1 MLLFF
6 GIGNTRI
13 TTVPLPG
20 VACVHCG
27 TTTSLTSTVV
37 SRYFHLFW
45 IPAFPIGKTSVTVCQ
60 HCKQT
65 LTAREMPAAYQVPV
79 QAIQAQARIPLTNF
93 ALLILL
99 GVAMVFIF
107 VVAKTTP
114 PDADSESSSAASA
127 AASTGTAENAFRDEQ
142 VAVGARYKFKAND
155 DGRSY
160 GLVQVTK
167 VTTDSVYYKMTNA
180 LRGELSD
187 ASAALALRD
196 SLSTAV
202 PTNAVAKLQWHYATT
217 GQGMFKPLNE

>member
-6 GIGNTRI
+6 GIGNTRV
-13 TTVPLPG
+13 TTVPLPSL
-20 VACVHCG
+20 ACVHCG
-27 TTTSLTSTVV
+27 TVDSLTSTVI

-65 LTAREMPAAYQVPV
+65 LTAREMPATYQAPV
-79 QAIQAQARIPLTNF
+79 QAIQAQARTPLTNF
-93 ALLILL
+93 ALLMLI
-99 GVAMVFIF
+99 GVAIVFIF
-107 VVAKTTP
+107 VVVLVTP
-114 PDADSESSSAASA
+114 RTADSESSSTVNDTV
-127 AASTGTAENAFRDEQ
+127 STGTAENAFRDEQ

-167 VTTDSVYYKMTNA
+167 VTTDSVYYKMTNV

-202 PTNAVAKLQWHYATT
+202 PINVVAKLQWHYATT
-217 GQGMFKPLNE
+217 GQGMFKPLDE